1 VSKTNTTTRTIRGH
15 KLTLRSGVRY
25 RAQRPMAS
33 MVGEVFTVTI
43 LPLDAE
49 APAVE
54 IPGFS
59 YEASNAFLRAFNN
72 GASSFAGREW
82 A

>member
-1 VSKTNTTTRTIRGH
+1 
-15 KLTLRSGVRY
+15 
-25 RAQRPMAS
+25 MAS
-33 MVGEVFTVTI
+33 RVGEVFTVTI

-54 IPGFS
+54 IPGCS

-72 GASSFAGREW
+72 GGSSFAGREW
-82 A
+82 T